1 MRNKQHWLIFLLVTG
16 SLIGCSSSSKKD
28 SVEDLDYHLA
38 ASPSVDYE
46 TYYHTKNP
54 KGIIGA
60 SYTAADSLIER
71 AKNIRLHRDRPIL
84 ATSFVNIDNVKASST
99 FGRMLGEQMGSRFA
113 QHGYNVVEMKMRS
126 SIFVQEQTGELM
138 LSRQLREIS
147 LQHNAYAVL
156 VGTYAQG
163 KRRVYVTAKL
173 VRAENNIIL
182 ASYDYELPIGPDTK
196 YLLRVKT
203 R

>member
-1 MRNKQHWLIFLLVTG
+1 MRKQNWLIFLLLAGVLT
-16 SLIGCSSSSKKD
+16 SCSSTPQKND
-28 SVEDLDYHLA
+28 VEDLDYHLA
-38 ASPSVDYE
+38 SAPSVDQGN
-46 TYYHTKNP
+46 YYNTKNP

-60 SYTAADSLIER
+60 NYQAADSLIER
-71 AKNIRLHRDRPIL
+71 AQDIHLHRNRPIL
-84 ATSFVNIDNVKASST
+84 STSFVDIDNVKSSST

-113 QHGYNVVEMKMRS
+113 QHGFNVVEMKMRN
-126 SIFVQEQTGELM
+126 SIFVQEHTGELI
-138 LSRQLREIS
+138 LSRQLRDIS

-156 VGTYAQG
+156 IGTYAQG

-196 YLLRVKT
+196 YLLRTKIK
-203 R
+203 